1 MSTTDLTK
9 TSDDPPADS
18 IVNESFDSALSERY
32 LVYAM
37 STITARSLPDLRDG
51 LKPVHRRL
59 LWTMRQL
66 KLDPTNNF
74 KKSARV
80 VGEVIGKYHPHGDT
94 AAYDAMVR
102 LAQPFALRYPLV
114 EGQGNF
120 GNIDGDNAAAYRY
133 TEARLTHTAMLLM
146 QGLDE
151 GAVDF
156 IPTYNGEEEEPELM
170 PGLFPNLL
178 ANGSSGIAVG
188 MATNIPSHNVAE
200 VIDAVLELIDNP
212 HVEHARLMEV
222 FHGPDLPTGGVIV
235 DSPAAISS
243 AYETGR
249 GSFRVRGR
257 FHAPEAESEA
267 DRAAGIERLGGGQWQ
282 LVISEIPYQVQKGK
296 LIEQIAQL
304 ISDKKLPILEDV
316 RDESDEAIRIVL
328 VPRSRNIDPELLK
341 ESIYKLT
348 DLENR
353 FGLNLN
359 VLDATRTPMVMG
371 LKELLNHWT
380 ASQIAFLQRRT
391 QHRLDKIAARLEL
404 LRGYIIAFLNLDRVI
419 EIIRTEDEPKP
430 IMMAEFGLTDRQTEA
445 ILNMRLR
452 SLRKL
457 EEMQLRREL
466 DDLLK
471 EQGELETLLGSAA
484 RQRTRL
490 KRDLNALR
498 KDYAEDTLLGARRTT
513 IAEAQPTVEFSMDAM
528 IEKEPVTVILSAKGW
543 IRAARGHVD
552 LGGNG
557 SSGAGNAGT
566 DKKGTDFKFK
576 EGDGPAYA
584 LHAQTTDKLLIAL
597 DNGRFYT
604 LGCDKLPG
612 ARGFGE
618 PIRNMLDF
626 DNDAQIA
633 GVVVHRPKGQLLLA
647 AASGKGF
654 AAETDELLAETR
666 KGRQVVNLKGD
677 NRLVVVAPIA
687 DEHDH
692 VAVVGDNRKLV
703 VFSLEELPILGRGQG
718 VALQRYRDGGLS
730 DAISFKLE
738 DGLSWTMGGDSGRIR
753 TEKDVWQW
761 KVARGAAGRMPPQG
775 FPRDNK
781 FS

>member
-1 MSTTDLTK
+1 MSVTEAGSPESDPFDL
-9 TSDDPPADS
+9 
-18 IVNESFDSALSERY
+18 IVDAPFDSALSERY
-32 LVYAM
+32 LVYAL

-66 KLDPTNNF
+66 KLDPASAF

-80 VGEVIGKYHPHGDT
+80 VGEVIGKYHPHGDA

-102 LAQPFALRYPLV
+102 LAQDFALRYPLV

-133 TEARLTHTAMLLM
+133 TEARLTKTAMRLM
-146 QGLDE
+146 EGLDE
-151 GAVDF
+151 GTVDF
-156 IPTYNGEEEEPELM
+156 VPTYNGEEEEPALF

-178 ANGSSGIAVG
+178 ANGASGIAVG

-200 VIDAVLELIDNP
+200 IVDATLELIDNP
-212 HVEHARLMEV
+212 HVEHARLMEL
-222 FHGPDLPTGGVIV
+222 FHGPDLPTGGLIV
-235 DSPAAISS
+235 DSAASISA

-249 GSFRVRGR
+249 GSFRIRGR
-257 FHAPEAESEA
+257 FHASEAKEEA
-267 DRAAGIERLGGGQWQ
+267 DRQAGIERLGGGQWQ

-304 ISDKKLPILEDV
+304 IADRKLPILEDV
-316 RDESDEAIRIVL
+316 RDESDTEIRIVL
-328 VPRSRNIDPELLK
+328 VPKSRNVDPELLK

-348 DLENR
+348 DLETR

-371 LKELLNHWT
+371 LKELLGHWV
-380 ASQIAFLQRRT
+380 ASQIDILQRRAR
-391 QHRLDKIAARLEL
+391 HRLDKIAARLEL
-404 LRGYIIAFLNLDRVI
+404 VEGYIIAYLNLDRVI

-430 IMMAEFGLTDRQTEA
+430 VMMAEFGITDRQTEA

-457 EEMQLRREL
+457 EEMELRQEKDNLLAEQDEL
-466 DDLLK
+466 QKLLD
-471 EQGELETLLGSAA
+471 SPA

-498 KDYAEDTLLGARRTT
+498 KEYGEDTALGRRRTT
-513 IAEAQPTVEFSMDAM
+513 IAEAAPTVEFSMDAM
-528 IEKEPVTVILSAKGW
+528 IEKAPVTVILSQKGW
-543 IRAARGHVD
+543 IRGASGHEPLD
-552 LGGNG
+552 REY
-557 SSGAGNAGT
+557 
-566 DKKGTDFKFK
+566 KFK
-576 EGDGPAYA
+576 EGDGPAFA
-584 LHAQTTDKLLIAL
+584 LHAQTTDKLLIAA
-597 DNGRFYT
+597 DDGRFYT

-618 PIRNMLDF
+618 PIRTMLDI
-626 DNDAQIA
+626 DAEAQIVA
-633 GVVVHRPKGQLLLA
+633 VLVHRPKTQLLLA
-647 AASGKGF
+647 ATSGKGF
-654 AAETDELLAETR
+654 AAVTDEILAETR
-666 KGRQVVNLKGD
+666 KGRQVVNLKD
-677 NRLVVVAPIA
+677 KVRLRVVREIA
-687 DEHDH
+687 EAHDH

-703 VFSLEELPILGRGQG
+703 VFNLEELPVMSRGQG
-718 VALQRYRDGGLS
+718 VTLQRYRDGGLA
-730 DAISFKLE
+730 DAISFRLE
-738 DGLSWTMGGDSGRIR
+738 DGLSWQMGGKGDRTR
-753 TEKDVWQW
+753 TETEIWQW

-775 FPRDNK
+775 FPRDNR
-781 FS
+781 F